1 MFYTIAKAELIWLH
15 ELLWFFIDET
25 GYDVSVEEYYY
36 TRNKVEG
43 SKILG
48 SLIKEI
54 NFLFSILSFINSK
67 LMKEVAKEFKV
78 YRTI

>member
-1 MFYTIAKAELIWLH
+1 MLQL
-15 ELLWFFIDET
+15 FIDKT

-67 LMKEVAKEFKV
+67 LMKEAAKEFNV
-78 YRTI
+78 CRTI

>member
-1 MFYTIAKAELIWLH
+1 MLQL
-15 ELLWFFIDET
+15 FIDET

-54 NFLFSILSFINSK
+54 NFLFSILRLINTK
-67 LMKEVAKEFKV
+67 LMKRSSK
-78 YRTI
+78 II

>member
-15 ELLWFFIDET
+15 ELIWFFIDET

-54 NFLFSILSFINSK
+54 NFLFSILRLINTK
-67 LMKEVAKEFKV
+67 LMKRSSK
-78 YRTI
+78 II

>member
-1 MFYTIAKAELIWLH
+1 MLQL
-15 ELLWFFIDET
+15 FIDKT

-54 NFLFSILSFINSK
+54 NFLFSILRLINTK
-67 LMKEVAKEFKV
+67 LIKEVAKEFNV
-78 YRTI
+78 CRTI

>member
-1 MFYTIAKAELIWLH
+1 MF
-15 ELLWFFIDET
+15 WFFIDET

-54 NFLFSILSFINSK
+54 NFLFSILRLINTK
-67 LMKEVAKEFKV
+67 LIKEVAKEFNV
-78 YRTI
+78 CRTI

>member
-1 MFYTIAKAELIWLH
+1 MLQL
-15 ELLWFFIDET
+15 FIDET

-54 NFLFSILSFINSK
+54 NFLFSILRLINTK
-67 LMKEVAKEFKV
+67 LIKEVAKEFNV
-78 YRTI
+78 CRTI

>member
-1 MFYTIAKAELIWLH
+1 MFYTIAKAKLIWLH

-54 NFLFSILSFINSK
+54 NFLFSILRLINTK
-67 LMKEVAKEFKV
+67 LMKRSSK
-78 YRTI
+78 II